1 MLKAG
6 YFMDKKIISKLINK
20 EIKEL
25 ILHETRNNKNDI
37 RYTYKS
43 ITDKEEYYLK
53 MHSNIFTSIDK
64 INSIA
69 MVIEKYNSIGIY
81 SPKIIK
87 QSNNQ
92 YSSLLKYNGL
102 DFIVWFEEKAIYEFQ
117 SGNSDLRDDFAS
129 YIGKISSI
137 LREFKFYYKSPY
149 IMFEPYIESDKVDE
163 YEEFLNKAYNLL
175 KVVPKVE
182 KEVLEYVHKA
192 FYEIRDRIKKN
203 YQKLPSS
210 VFQCDLQHE
219 NVLVKNNK
227 FIGLI
232 DFNLVGRE
240 KILTYIINELAYQES
255 KAIGSKW
262 INDEYIVFHIN
273 EFKRR
278 LKLVENEYKFSD
290 VEVDIINDL
299 YKVIIPYKFYP
310 LTEIIGYY
318 KMNDFKEV
326 NYRLLWM
333 KRIIDIDL
341 NLL

>member
-1 MLKAG
+1 
-6 YFMDKKIISKLINK
+6 MDKKIISKLINK

-37 RYTYKS
+37 RYTYKC

-64 INSIA
+64 INSIV

-92 YSSLLKYNGL
+92 YASLVKYEGL
-102 DFIVWFEEKAIYEFQ
+102 DFVVWIEEKAIYEFQ
-117 SGNSDLRDDFAS
+117 LKSTDLRDDFAL
-129 YIGKISSI
+129 YIGKVSTR
-137 LREFKFYYKSPY
+137 LKVFKFNYKSPY
-149 IMFEPYIESDKVDE
+149 IMFEPYIKSDIVDE
-163 YEEFLNKAYNLL
+163 YEEYLNKVYNLFID
-175 KVVPKVE
+175 VSEVD
-182 KEVLEYVHKA
+182 KEVLEYVYKA
-192 FYEIRDRIKKN
+192 FYEIRDRIKN
-203 YQKLPSS
+203 DYQKLPSS
-210 VFQCDLQHE
+210 VFQCDLQNG
-219 NVLVKNNK
+219 NVLVQNDK

-255 KAIGSKW
+255 KAIGNKW
-262 INDEYIVFHIN
+262 TSDEYIMFHVN

-278 LKLVENEYKFSD
+278 LKLVEKEYEFNNM
-290 VEVDIINDL
+290 EVNIINDL
-299 YKVIIPYKFYP
+299 YKAIIPYKFYP

-318 KMNDFKEV
+318 KMNDFEEV

-341 NLL
+341 KLL